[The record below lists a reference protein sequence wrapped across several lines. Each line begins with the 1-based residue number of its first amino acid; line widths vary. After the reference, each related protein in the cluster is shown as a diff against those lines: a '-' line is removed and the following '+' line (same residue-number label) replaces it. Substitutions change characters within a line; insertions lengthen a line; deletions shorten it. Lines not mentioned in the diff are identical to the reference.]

1 MLDALFRLLR
11 ALLDYLTAREQR
23 SDSRTA
29 EKLQER
35 QAELK
40 LKIYEL
46 ENAPSLDNLNRVRLL
61 RIELHEVR
69 ARIANLPAGNT
80 ATDQGAENP
89 D

>member
-11 ALLDYLTAREQR
+11 ALIDYLTARETR

-29 EKLQER
+29 EKLQAR

-40 LKIYEL
+40 QRIYEL
-46 ENAPSLDNLNRVRLL
+46 ENAPSIDNLNRVRLL

-69 ARIANLPAGNT
+69 ARLANLPAGNP